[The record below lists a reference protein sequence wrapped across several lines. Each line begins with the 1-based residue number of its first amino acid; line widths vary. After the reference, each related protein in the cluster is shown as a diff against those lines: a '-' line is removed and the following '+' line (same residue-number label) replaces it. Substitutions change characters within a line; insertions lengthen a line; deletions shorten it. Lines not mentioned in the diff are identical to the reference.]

1 MGFGGVGKTTL
12 LREITARLA
21 DKEGVSTAGIDFDF
35 LTADYPLTRPVELLS
50 QFASELRLQ
59 DDSGLARSEFASF
72 DDSVRVLNERLDK
85 RSGFA
90 ASPAAAFPSRGRGA
104 GLSPAAAIAGDD
116 ALREI
121 IETFA
126 LGLEALNRRVV
137 LLLDT
142 CEELARLRPDGTAPA
157 SVEVTFDILEPL
169 HDRVPSVRVVFC
181 GRRPLASK
189 GGNWSAVGSRL
200 AVRPYLRL
208 HEVRGFDG
216 DGAEDSRTGPDPV
229 RKELRQPI
237 LDRTGSVDDTV
248 RFHYTAPDDGPV
260 IGIKRY
266 NPFELALYGRWAKD
280 AENPP
285 TVSEIKDPE
294 SDPYVAARLVGPL
307 QDEVL
312 SGLARDRGHA
322 RPVRPRG
329 RGGRQRPHA
338 GPLPRRVPMARRVG
352 VDRRAARRM
361 VRGRAGSAPAHS
373 PPSRD
378 QRA

>member
-1 MGFGGVGKTTL
+1 MRRWAEVATASPDETRMTAELQQRVVPLIKQGSFGEARRWWRRCATCRFRSPRPSTLPSTSSRAGSSWSTGAATIARRLHDFLPRAEQTEAFKALLHEHDGWALHYVGFGGVGKTTL

-72 DDSVRVLNERLDK
+72 DDSVRVLNERLDR

-90 ASPAAAFPSRGRGA
+90 ASPAAALPSRGRGA
-104 GLSPAAAIAGDD
+104 GLTPAAEIAGDD

-157 SVEVTFDILEPL
+157 SVEVTFDILERL
-169 HDRVPSVRVVFC
+169 HARVPSVRVVFC

-189 GGNWSAVGSRL
+189 GTNWSAVGSRL
-200 AVRPYLRL
+200 AV
-208 HEVRGFDG
+208 VRTC
-216 DGAEDSRTGPDPV
+216 ACTRSA
-229 RKELRQPI
+229 
-237 LDRTGSVDDTV
+237 GSTA
-248 RFHYTAPDDGPV
+248 TAP
-260 IGIKRY
+260 
-266 NPFELALYGRWAKD
+266 
-280 AENPP
+280 
-285 TVSEIKDPE
+285 
-294 SDPYVAARLVGPL
+294 
-307 QDEVL
+307 
-312 SGLARDRGHA
+312 
-322 RPVRPRG
+322 
-329 RGGRQRPHA
+329 
-338 GPLPRRVPMARRVG
+338 RRS
-352 VDRRAARRM
+352 
-361 VRGRAGSAPAHS
+361 SAPAPTPYARSFAS
-373 PPSRD
+373 PSSIGPAASTTRCASTTTRRTTV
-378 QRA
+378 Q